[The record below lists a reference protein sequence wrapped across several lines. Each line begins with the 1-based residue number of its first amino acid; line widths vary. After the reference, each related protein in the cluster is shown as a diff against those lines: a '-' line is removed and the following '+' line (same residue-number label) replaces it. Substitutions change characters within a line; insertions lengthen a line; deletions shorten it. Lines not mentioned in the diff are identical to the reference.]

1 MSRIIYIGIDNGVS
15 GSIGVMDDVGAGAEF
30 HLVPVKEELNYQKDK
45 KKITRLD
52 FPRFVTFLEDLK
64 LRYSGD
70 VIVRAVLETPFVN
83 PGNFVATATSLRC
96 FEAEIIALEQV
107 GISRQYVT
115 SGDWQKKLLP
125 GVKGRTELKKA
136 SRDVGTRM
144 FPQFGDAIKK
154 QKDADGLLITEYARS
169 VKL

>member
-1 MSRIIYIGIDNGVS
+1 MSILYVGIDNGVS
-15 GSIGVMDDVGAGAEF
+15 GSIGIMDEVGAFAKF
-30 HLVPVKEELNYQKDK
+30 CLTPVREELNYQKDK

-52 FPRFVTFLEDLK
+52 FPRFEEFLGDLQEAFP
-64 LRYSGD
+64 D
-70 VIVRAVLETPFVN
+70 HTIRAVLETPFVN

-96 FEAEIIALEQV
+96 FEATIIALEQA
-107 GISRQYVT
+107 GISRQYIT

-125 GVKGRTELKKA
+125 GVKGRTALKAA
-136 SRDVGTRM
+136 SRDVGIRM
-144 FPQFGDAIKK
+144 FPQFGDMIKQ

>member
-52 FPRFVTFLEDLK
+52 FPAFVAWLEDLK
-64 LRYSGD
+64 RRYYGD
-70 VIVRAVLETPFVN
+70 VVIRAILETPFVN

-96 FEAEIIALEQV
+96 FESTIIALEQA
-107 GISRQYVT
+107 GISRQYIT

-125 GVKGRTELKKA
+125 GVKGRVELKKA
-136 SRDVGTRM
+136 SADVGTRM
-144 FPQFGDAIKK
+144 FPQFASMIKK

>member
-52 FPRFVTFLEDLK
+52 FPAFVAWLEDLK
-64 LRYSGD
+64 RRYYGD
-70 VIVRAVLETPFVN
+70 VVIRAILETPFVN

-96 FEAEIIALEQV
+96 FESTIIALEQA
-107 GISRQYVT
+107 GISRQYIT

-125 GVKGRTELKKA
+125 GVKGRVELKKA
-136 SRDVGTRM
+136 SADVGTRM
-144 FPQFGDAIKK
+144 FPQFAAEIKK

>member
-1 MSRIIYIGIDNGVS
+1 MSGILYLGIDNGVS
-15 GSIGVMDDVGAGAEF
+15 GSIGILDETGSVVRF
-30 HLVPVKEELNYQKDK
+30 NLTPVREELNYQKDK
-45 KKITRLD
+45 KKVTRLD
-52 FPRFVTFLEDLK
+52 FPGFLQFLQG
-64 LRYSGD
+64 LRNEFPD
-70 VIVRAVLETPFVN
+70 HTIRAVLETPFVN

-96 FEAEIIALEQV
+96 FEATIIALEQA
-107 GISRQYVT
+107 GISRQYIT

-125 GVKGRTELKKA
+125 GVKGRVDLKKA

-169 VKL
+169 MKL